1 MTAIYRHHQS
11 GENHQS
17 SKSNDLLQ
25 TRSEEKMENKNSSL
39 YLTLIYL
46 FSRSCYG
53 EHPQGAF
60 VWLLLV
66 KTELKKTKSYFQS
79 LSNPHPLV
87 VRHHQFHNCYDLPHQ
102 VSDEVHFTENP
113 KKKHLHSTHYCLSEK
128 RCSHPFSSQ
137 ATSLLICLILFPFVK
152 IDSVKAMTWIRS
164 ACVGSHILQTIQWI
178 YSAVKHMQPSVQLF
192 TISDWCGIMNMHT
205 MHVGP

>member
-1 MTAIYRHHQS
+1 
-11 GENHQS
+11 
-17 SKSNDLLQ
+17 
-25 TRSEEKMENKNSSL
+25 MENKNSSL

-87 VRHHQFHNCYDLPHQ
+87 IRHHQFHNCYDLPHQ

-113 KKKHLHSTHYCLSEK
+113 KKTICTLLTIVWVRKGVPIHFPHT
-128 RCSHPFSSQ
+128 
-137 ATSLLICLILFPFVK
+137 TSLLICLILFPFVK

-164 ACVGSHILQTIQWI
+164 ACVGGHILQTIQWI

-192 TISDWCGIMNMHT
+192 TISDWRGIMNMHT